1 MEFFEGSRRI
11 ISKPFGFGQQ
21 NLCLCQTLIL
31 FGHVLEKFGC
41 LDKVSGSGLCAFDWF
56 LTAMDQVL
64 LRQLKQEIS
73 AQADVEIDVALRSLC
88 LGNVEIEG
96 LVEEFD
102 GLFFILFLSPAQNG
116 LEVGVIGRLLVIFT
130 HFDQKLKLLF
140 CVFKL
145 VLLDFAVDHTVEWC
159 LLGLIQL

>member
-1 MEFFEGSRRI
+1 MPDSV
-11 ISKPFGFGQQ
+11 
-21 NLCLCQTLIL
+21 
-31 FGHVLEKFGC
+31 VLEKFGC

-102 GLFFILFLSPAQNG
+102 GLFFILFLSPA
-116 LEVGVIGRLLVIFT
+116 
-130 HFDQKLKLLF
+130 
-140 CVFKL
+140 
-145 VLLDFAVDHTVEWC
+145 
-159 LLGLIQL
+159 